1 MGIGTH
7 PLPSLGQVQSG
18 DSRKVMPF
26 SPHPPESRAL
36 VVEASERSLIAEEY
50 LGELRNG
57 PMFHSSRFMSA
68 LMTNFNSDS
77 HIYSPNEPR
86 DLSSDE
92 VQLPWQELNRSLQ
105 QQLVVVGLQH
115 AATLH
120 DEAQTTIRP
129 PYRGRITGPI
139 RFVNQLL
146 ATWQLEAEKACI
158 LLGLEPSRLPYVN
171 AVLQGYETL
180 TGRDAKDRI
189 AHLFQIRKLLSALF
203 RDEAVE
209 NEWLREPQD
218 ILKGKVPMDLFLEGS
233 MENLLLVREYVERVT
248 GR

>member
-1 MGIGTH
+1 MGIGTQ
-7 PLPSLGQVQSG
+7 LLSSLGQDQSG
-18 DSRKVMPF
+18 VSRKVMQS
-26 SPHPPESRAL
+26 SPRPPESRAPA
-36 VVEASERSLIAEEY
+36 VEASERSLIAEEH
-50 LGELRNG
+50 LGVLRIG
-57 PMFHSSRFMSA
+57 PMFYSSRYMSA
-68 LMTNFNSDS
+68 LMTNFNIDS
-77 HIYSPNEPR
+77 HVYSPNEPR
-86 DLSSDE
+86 ELSSGE
-92 VQLPWQELNRSLQ
+92 VQLRLQELDRSLQ
-105 QQLVVVGLQH
+105 RQLVVAGLQQ

-129 PYRGRITGPI
+129 SYRGRITGPI
-139 RFVNQLL
+139 KFVNQLL

-218 ILKGKVPMDLFLEGS
+218 VLKGKVPMDLLLEGS